1 MNTIITGLQWG
12 DEGKGKIVD
21 YLTESADVVIRGQG
35 GNNAGH
41 TVIAGGKK
49 YVLHLLPSGILW
61 DDKVNVIG
69 NGVVL
74 DPVGLVL
81 EIERIEGQGI
91 AITPDKLLISDRS
104 HVVLPF
110 HKELDAA
117 REASLG
123 DQKIGTT
130 KRGIGPAY
138 ADKINRCGLRMAD
151 LLDKEFATAH
161 RSPTACAEANEVLA
175 RYDLTT
181 FDAAQVIDEVYTAF
195 ERLRPHITNTI
206 PVLHAA
212 WKSGKNLLFEGAQGT
227 LLDIDFGTYPFVTSS
242 NTTSGGSCTGS
253 GLPPTAI
260 DAVIG
265 VCKAY
270 TTRVGSGPF
279 PTGDEGLS
287 DYLHGLGR
295 EFGATTGRPRG
306 CGWLD
311 TVLLR
316 FACMVNGVTGLAV
329 TNVDGLDAYETLQIC
344 TGYDIDGETPR
355 TAARRPLGMG
365 SRRAGLRIAARLA
378 ERHHRLHP
386 LRGSAGTR
394 ESLSHPP
401 RRTLR
406 RADRLCRRGP
416 GQNADAGGRLILKPR
431 MNANQHEWF
440 SRIHARPLIDRHS
453 VIPFCINH
461 LKFAPFA
468 FRHSFHARLPRH
480 SPSHR
485 RHHGRQ
491 RPLGQGTRTAAP
503 RRPPRRRG
511 IRPGGH
517 RRLHRTRRRIPHALR
532 LFLGKLEPP
541 QAEVKA

>member
-1 MNTIITGLQWG
+1 MNTVITGLQWG

-41 TVIAGGKK
+41 TVIAKGTK

-69 NGVVL
+69 NGVVV
-74 DPVGLVL
+74 DPIGLCI
-81 EIERIEGQGI
+81 EIERIEGQGVVI
-91 AITPDKLLISDRS
+91 GPEKLLISDRA

-117 REASLG
+117 REISLG

-151 LLDKEFATAH
+151 LLDRPFAEGQITK
-161 RSPTACAEANEVLA
+161 RVTEVNEILEKYDLPTFTAEA
-175 RYDLTT
+175 
-181 FDAAQVIDEVYTAF
+181 VIEETYTAF
-195 ERLRPHITNTI
+195 ERLRPHVTNTI
-206 PVLHAA
+206 PVLHKA
-212 WKSGKNLLFEGAQGT
+212 WKAKKNLLFEGAQGT

-242 NTTSGGSCTGS
+242 NTTAGGSTTGT

-260 DAVIG
+260 EAVIG

-287 DYLHGLGR
+287 EYLHNLGR

-329 TNVDGLDAYETLQIC
+329 TNVDGLDEYDDLKIC
-344 TGYDIDGETPR
+344 VAYDIDGT
-355 TAARRPLGMG
+355 
-365 SRRAGLRIAARLA
+365 
-378 ERHHRLHP
+378 RHEL
-386 LRGSAGTR
+386 
-394 ESLSHPP
+394 PP
-401 RRTLR
+401 
-406 RADRLCRRGP
+406 ADRSFWDRAKPIYETLPGWKQDTTACTSYHNLPENAKAYLTRLSELCDAPIAFVGVGP
-416 GQNADAGGRLILKPR
+416 DRKQTLT
-431 MNANQHEWF
+431 AN
-440 SRIHARPLIDRHS
+440 
-453 VIPFCINH
+453 
-461 LKFAPFA
+461 
-468 FRHSFHARLPRH
+468 
-480 SPSHR
+480 
-485 RHHGRQ
+485 
-491 RPLGQGTRTAAP
+491 
-503 RRPPRRRG
+503 
-511 IRPGGH
+511 
-517 RRLHRTRRRIPHALR
+517 
-532 LFLGKLEPP
+532 
-541 QAEVKA
+541 